1 MKAAVANVSIL
12 VFNVLLFFLFTSIM
26 CKYTKKICPYWG
38 KVVFLHPIMDNGTEI
53 QVRESE
59 GCREVF
65 DPVRRRW
72 VALTPEEWV
81 RQHTLQRLHKAG
93 YPMEVMQVEG
103 AITLNGMTRRC
114 DIVVYRDGQPWMI
127 VECKKCEIPLTQKVC
142 DQACRYNTVL
152 RVPYLMLTNGK
163 QEVIIEVDYSK
174 KCLQQLH
181 DLPLYEK
188 KC

>member
-1 MKAAVANVSIL
+1 MNIGEDV
-12 VFNVLLFFLFTSIM
+12 
-26 CKYTKKICPYWG
+26 
-38 KVVFLHPIMDNGTEI
+38 

-81 RQHTLQRLHKAG
+81 RQQTLRRLHDAG
-93 YPMEVMQVEG
+93 YPLEVIQVEG
-103 AITLNGMTRRC
+103 TITVNGMTRRC

-152 RVPYLMLTNGK
+152 RVPYLLLTNGK
-163 QEVIIEVDYSK
+163 QEVIVAVDFEKGFLRQLAELPLFQK
-174 KCLQQLH
+174 KC
-181 DLPLYEK
+181 
-188 KC
+188 

>member
-1 MKAAVANVSIL
+1 
-12 VFNVLLFFLFTSIM
+12 
-26 CKYTKKICPYWG
+26 
-38 KVVFLHPIMDNGTEI
+38 MDVGTDI
-53 QVRESE
+53 QVRENE

-81 RQHTLQRLHKAG
+81 RQQTLVRLHAAG
-93 YPMEVMQVEG
+93 YPPEVMQVEG

-127 VECKKCEIPLTQKVC
+127 VECKKSEIPLTQKVC

-152 RVPYLMLTNGK
+152 RVPYLLLTNGR
-163 QEVIIEVDYSK
+163 QEVIVDVDFEKGCLRQLADLPTKKK
-174 KCLQQLH
+174 KC
-181 DLPLYEK
+181 
-188 KC
+188 